1 MDEKFLIAQ
10 IGRTVGLYGDLKLNL
25 HTDFTEQFKVGAVFK
40 AKSTNLVIEAY
51 DPRRSLVRFVG
62 YAGIDSAKRLTNTK
76 IYRTQDETRD
86 SCKLDSGEY
95 FWFDIIG
102 SDIYDGEINLG
113 NIVDIDR
120 MLNTDYL
127 VIDTHSQLIEEGMP
141 KSFLLP
147 YIPRYV
153 VDVDL
158 EQKRVYTVD
167 ARDILEAS

>member
-1 MDEKFLIAQ
+1 MMA
-10 IGRTVGLYGDLKLNL
+10 
-25 HTDFTEQFKVGAVFK
+25 
-40 AKSTNLVIEAY
+40 
-51 DPRRSLVRFVG
+51 
-62 YAGIDSAKRLTNTK
+62 
-76 IYRTQDETRD
+76 
-86 SCKLDSGEY
+86 
-95 FWFDIIG
+95 
-102 SDIYDGEINLG
+102 EINLG

-127 VIDTHSQLIEEGMP
+127 VIDTHSQLVEEGMP

-147 YIPRYV
+147 YIPRYI